1 MGLTLRY
8 GDYQSTLGHDR
19 FSRPTDRELDVQEA
33 ARDCLDRLYQ
43 RRLPL
48 RLVSIELGPL
58 VPSMGG
64 QNLFSDPEVER
75 QRRLAECKDAIRR
88 RFGFTSLLSG
98 SALIL
103 ARRLERDRE
112 NFRMRT
118 PCLTR

>member
-1 MGLTLRY
+1 TLRY
-8 GDYQSTLGHDR
+8 GDYQSTLGHER
-19 FSRPTDRELDVQEA
+19 FSQPTDREIDIQEA
-33 ARDCLDRLYQ
+33 ARDCMDRLYH

-48 RLVSIELGPL
+48 CLVSIELGPL
-58 VPSMGG
+58 VPSTYG
-64 QNLFSDPEVER
+64 QNLFRDREAER
-75 QRRLAECKDAIRR
+75 QRRLTECKDAIRR

-118 PCLTR
+118 PCLTG